1 MTHLY
6 DDAAAPTRCPTVL
19 LRAASE
25 PLSRTWNQLARL
37 GEFRGHPQGEF
48 AFTAECFAQIC
59 ANFSALRN
67 GRIPLDYEHASET
80 LPAGTAQNGV
90 PAAGWIVAMEQ
101 RGDGLWGL
109 IEWVDPQAVE
119 YVRASRYRYL
129 SPAVVFD
136 AIDRESGQP
145 IGARMTSAGLT
156 NHPFLDGMAPL
167 VASETAIRSSL
178 APDAV
183 HIPGAVGPQKA
194 KAMNEENLVKMRALF
209 SMEGD
214 ADELAIIAKVEELMT
229 RLRALEAA
237 EAKRASD
244 AADAVL
250 ASRTASKS
258 LEGDARAKA
267 LALCMSDRATFDAF
281 FPADPPAPVVVAS
294 ETAPEPAPKAATPD
308 ETTLLTSRVTPE
320 SAPSEAADPTRAEA
334 DHSEQATELAKKLL
348 SERPNELTT
357 TTALLEASRQ
367 LRAAQ
372 VAGALSRLAGA
383 PRS

>member
-1 MTHLY
+1 MLTTILC
-6 DDAAAPTRCPTVL
+6 DDAAAPTRCPTVA

-59 ANFSALRN
+59 ANFSSLRN

-90 PAAGWIVAMEQ
+90 PAAGWIVAMEV

-167 VASETAIRSSL
+167 VASETAVRASL

-194 KAMNEENLVKMRALF
+194 KAMNEENLAKMRALL
-209 SMEGD
+209 SMQGD
-214 ADELAIIAKVEELMT
+214 ADELAILAQMEELIG

-237 EAKRASD
+237 ETKRASD
-244 AADAVL
+244 EADAVL

-258 LEGDARAKA
+258 LEGEPRAKA
-267 LALCMSDRATFDAF
+267 HALCMSDRAIFDAF
-281 FPADPPAPVVVAS
+281 FPADPPRTVVGPELAPVPV
-294 ETAPEPAPKAATPD
+294 PADDA
-308 ETTLLTSRVTPE
+308 TLLTSRVTPDG
-320 SAPSEAADPTRAEA
+320 APAEAADPTRTET

-348 SERPNELTT
+348 SERPTDFTT

-383 PRS
+383 SRS

>member
-1 MTHLY
+1 MPHLF

-19 LRAASE
+19 LRAPGE

-48 AFTAECFAQIC
+48 AFTAECFAQIA

-80 LPAGTAQNGV
+80 LPEGTAQNGV
-90 PAAGWIVAMEQ
+90 PAAGWIVAMEI
-101 RGDGLWGL
+101 RGEGLWGL
-109 IEWVDPQAVE
+109 VEWVDPQAVE
-119 YVRASRYRYL
+119 YVRTSRYRYL

-167 VASETAIRSSL
+167 VASETAIRASL

-237 EAKRASD
+237 EATRSRD

-250 ASRTASKS
+250 ASRTAT
-258 LEGDARAKA
+258 KA
-267 LALCMSDRATFDAF
+267 LDGEARDKARALCMSDRATFDAF
-281 FPADPPAPVVVAS
+281 FPVDVEKPVEPDP
-294 ETAPEPAPKAATPD
+294 AATTAD
-308 ETTLLTSRVTPE
+308 DATLLTSRVTPE
-320 SAPSEAADPTRAEA
+320 SAGEAADPTRSEP
-334 DHSEQATELAKKLL
+334 DHSEQAAELAKKLL
-348 SERPNELTT
+348 ADRPSEFTT

-367 LRAAQ
+367 LNAARVQ
-372 VAGALSRLAGA
+372 GALSRLAGA